1 MQEREIVSE
10 RKNKNVQ
17 ISKDKSINA
26 DLNIGSSVDLNQS
39 NDIPDLGL
47 SSALG
52 IFSPEVH
59 GEDIEELKKQEEI
72 KRKKRNR
79 GMRR

>member
-1 MQEREIVSE
+1 MQIGKDADKIE
-10 RKNKNVQ
+10 
-17 ISKDKSINA
+17 SKFANSQNSNIENTQSVNQENTESIN
-26 DLNIGSSVDLNQS
+26 L
-39 NDIPDLGL
+39 PDLGL

-52 IFSPEVH
+52 LFTPKVH
-59 GEDIEELKKQEEI
+59 GENVEESKKAEEL

>member
-1 MQEREIVSE
+1 M
-10 RKNKNVQ
+10 
-17 ISKDKSINA
+17 
-26 DLNIGSSVDLNQS
+26 NIGSSADLSQS
-39 NDIPDLGL
+39 NDTADLGL

-52 IFSPEVH
+52 LFTPEVH
-59 GEDIEELKKQEEI
+59 GENIEELKKNEEI